1 MGGFIPRGRQRC
13 VLTLKA
19 YAKVNLVL
27 EVLARRGDGFHEIAS
42 IMQTV
47 GLHDVLTFEAAD
59 EMEFSCSVPALQAGD
74 NLVWKAI
81 RALREA
87 TGETTAARISLEKN
101 IPPDAGLGGGSSDA
115 AAALK
120 GLNRLWGLGLT
131 AENLAEIAAGV
142 GSDVPFFI
150 YGGSCLV
157 QGRGE
162 KITPLPDMQGAWFI
176 LLNPGIAVPVKKTA
190 ALYALVKPVH
200 YSRGGLA
207 AAAASLLKEGKT
219 LVGKCYNTFDTVAAG
234 AYSGMQRYRE
244 ALDKAGA
251 REVHLA
257 GSGPFL
263 FSLFGSLGEA
273 RHVQA
278 KLSLL
283 NIDSILAPGVTRDE
297 AGH

>member
-1 MGGFIPRGRQRC
+1 M
-13 VLTLKA
+13 LTLKA

-27 EVLARRGDGFHEIAS
+27 EVLARRDDGFHEIAS

-47 GLHDVLTFEAAD
+47 GLHDILTFEAAG
-59 EMEFSCSVPALQAGD
+59 EMEFSCAIPGLPAKD

-81 RALREA
+81 LALREA
-87 TGETTAARISLEKN
+87 TGETTAARITLEKN

-120 GLNRLWGLGLT
+120 GLNRLWGLGLAT
-131 AENLAEIAAGV
+131 ENLAEIAAGV

-162 KITPLPDMQGAWFI
+162 KITPLPDMPGAWFI
-176 LLNPGIAVPVKKTA
+176 LLNPGVTVPVKKTA
-190 ALYALVKPVH
+190 ALYALVKPGH
-200 YSRGGLA
+200 YSDGGLA
-207 AAAASLLKEGKT
+207 AAAAGLLKRGET
-219 LVGKCYNTFDTVAAG
+219 PVGKCFNTFDTVAAG
-234 AYSGMQRYRE
+234 AYRGLQGYRDM
-244 ALDKAGA
+244 LVKAGA
-251 REVHLA
+251 GEVHLA

-263 FSLFGSLGEA
+263 FSMFSSLGEA
-273 RHVQA
+273 RDVQA

-283 NIDSILAPGVTRDE
+283 HIDSILAPGITRDE